1 MTSAFLLT
9 LMCKINSSTLH
20 RILKDS
26 NDMQV
31 ILMADRR
38 QLLVVWFLAA
48 LAASMSHASLAG
60 RFLVNITPLCQS
72 HMMAWK
78 VIAAELAHQRGHK
91 VAVGV

>member
-1 MTSAFLLT
+1 
-9 LMCKINSSTLH
+9 
-20 RILKDS
+20 
-26 NDMQV
+26 MQG

-38 QLLVVWFLAA
+38 QLFVLWFLAA

-60 RFLVNITPLCQS
+60 SFLINITPFCQS

-91 VAVGV
+91 IAVGV